1 MLNALTFKSCLTHK
15 KGILRIKV
23 YAATNFRFRIAKGLH
38 LTTRAEPMAIQK

>member
-1 MLNALTFKSCLTHK
+1 M
-15 KGILRIKV
+15 RIKV